1 MARKKGGNSIWVKIM
16 AGTLA
21 FLMVG
26 SMCFTFI
33 FYLIH

>member
-1 MARKKGGNSIWVKIM
+1 MAKKNSGNNIWVKVM
-16 AGTLA
+16 AGVLA
-21 FLMVG
+21 TLMVG